1 MGVYGG
7 GELPA
12 HTAGRIVS
20 HEPFSPIASFLLAVR
35 PPSSFRAS
43 PIPLPSG
50 QIAGCSRDEIPRLVG
65 QGTLPV

>member
-20 HEPFSPIASFLLAVR
+20 HEPFSPIACFLLGR
-35 PPSSFRAS
+35 PP
-43 PIPLPSG
+43 G
-50 QIAGCSRDEIPRLVG
+50 
-65 QGTLPV
+65 

>member
-20 HEPFSPIASFLLAVR
+20 REPFSPVACFLL
-35 PPSSFRAS
+35 
-43 PIPLPSG
+43 G
-50 QIAGCSRDEIPRLVG
+50 TAGL
-65 QGTLPV
+65 

>member
-20 HEPFSPIASFLLAVR
+20 HEPFSPIASFLLGLTAGLQGALAVLVLF
-35 PPSSFRAS
+35 FR
-43 PIPLPSG
+43 
-50 QIAGCSRDEIPRLVG
+50 
-65 QGTLPV
+65 

>member
-20 HEPFSPIASFLLAVR
+20 HEPFSPIASFLLGLTAGL
-35 PPSSFRAS
+35 SSTRVNSAEARTEERA
-43 PIPLPSG
+43 G
-50 QIAGCSRDEIPRLVG
+50 
-65 QGTLPV
+65 

>member
-20 HEPFSPIASFLLAVR
+20 HEPFSPIASFFLGLTAGLGGVAVLVLF
-35 PPSSFRAS
+35 FR
-43 PIPLPSG
+43 
-50 QIAGCSRDEIPRLVG
+50 
-65 QGTLPV
+65 